1 MSVETKDDVQ
11 DAIKKLLWDYLFDHF
26 KEEITPAQFVSL
38 YKQCGLSFE
47 DESPESREVLDE
59 RCLYI
64 GFVSRQMYGDLFSSH
79 TAARVFFED
88 KWMPIM
94 LGGKAALLRKGMEK
108 TDAPLEFFAKQAWA
122 EMYNTK
128 YVEDFPKPKKAA
140 KWWMD
145 SVDYIPVFFNPDPNY
160 QPKPQE
166 YNLFNGF
173 RYEAIESGK
182 AEKYLTLI
190 KEGICNNSQEY
201 FDYLIDWM
209 SQIIQS
215 PHKKEE
221 CGISVAIKG
230 EAGVGKSSFARVL
243 ANLLGRQ
250 AHVCNTVDSIVGNFN
265 GILYEKLLI
274 VGEESLWG
282 GYKREYSCLKQL
294 ITDDKMQLGFKFRE
308 VFQADNYL
316 RFIFLTNADWCAPN
330 DIGDRRFFVLEASDK
345 YKKDTAFFKSMW
357 EDMNNGG
364 YEDLMFILKNRDI
377 SLRDFQ
383 NTLPLT
389 EAAVENIEQSLS
401 PVATVVQEWVEYG
414 FSSSAGI
421 MAGWGSDNLKRTI
434 YDLYCERAKEL
445 GLRIVRDSQF
455 GREFKKMIP
464 SVKMRQES
472 DENRTRIYVLPDRD
486 KANGEFENYK
496 RKR

>member
-1 MSVETKDDVQ
+1 
-11 DAIKKLLWDYLFDHF
+11 
-26 KEEITPAQFVSL
+26 
-38 YKQCGLSFE
+38 
-47 DESPESREVLDE
+47 
-59 RCLYI
+59 
-64 GFVSRQMYGDLFSSH
+64 
-79 TAARVFFED
+79 
-88 KWMPIM
+88 
-94 LGGKAALLRKGMEK
+94 
-108 TDAPLEFFAKQAWA
+108 
-122 EMYNTK
+122 
-128 YVEDFPKPKKAA
+128 
-140 KWWMD
+140 
-145 SVDYIPVFFNPDPNY
+145 
-160 QPKPQE
+160 
-166 YNLFNGF
+166 
-173 RYEAIESGK
+173 
-182 AEKYLTLI
+182 
-190 KEGICNNSQEY
+190 
-201 FDYLIDWM
+201 
-209 SQIIQS
+209 
-215 PHKKEE
+215 
-221 CGISVAIKG
+221 
-230 EAGVGKSSFARVL
+230 
-243 ANLLGRQ
+243 
-250 AHVCNTVDSIVGNFN
+250 
-265 GILYEKLLI
+265 
-274 VGEESLWG
+274 
-282 GYKREYSCLKQL
+282 
-294 ITDDKMQLGFKFRE
+294 MQLGFKFRE